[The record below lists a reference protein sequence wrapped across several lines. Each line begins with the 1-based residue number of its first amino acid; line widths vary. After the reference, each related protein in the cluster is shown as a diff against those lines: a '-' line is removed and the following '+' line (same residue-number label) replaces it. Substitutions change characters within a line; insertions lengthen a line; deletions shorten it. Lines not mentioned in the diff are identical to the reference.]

1 MRQRNGLKLLGVGFG
16 ASLFGV
22 GCTNLLIG
30 VRQLMDPGFA
40 PQNPPQDVITMS
52 AAYAS
57 YMAVSSNLRYQV
69 TLTAPR
75 VAEAMH
81 CICHTCHAVP
91 HCAASVGHA
100 KRYCIAMRYCREWSA
115 CAGLVGRGPL
125 VIRFMAS

>member
-1 MRQRNGLKLLGVGFG
+1 MQQRNGLKLLGVGFG

-52 AAYAS
+52 AAYGS

-69 TLTAPR
+69 RSTAPC
-75 VAEAMH
+75 VAEAMR
-81 CICHTCHAVP
+81 CICYTCHAVP
-91 HCAASVGHA
+91 YH
-100 KRYCIAMRYCREWSA
+100 
-115 CAGLVGRGPL
+115 
-125 VIRFMAS
+125 